1 MIIKILA
8 VLGIVFIFFCVSVAF
23 AVIMAS
29 YTDYEDDPEEDAEQ
43 AAYLKEWR
51 KKRGEKR

>member
-8 VLGIVFIFFCVSVAF
+8 ILGIVFIFFCVSVAF

-29 YTDYEDDPEEDAEQ
+29 YTDYEEDPEEDREQ
-43 AAYLKEWR
+43 AEYIKEWI
-51 KKRGEKR
+51 KKHDSH

>member
-8 VLGIVFIFFCVSVAF
+8 ALGIVFIFFCVSVAF

-43 AAYLKEWR
+43 AAYLEEWR

>member
-8 VLGIVFIFFCVSVAF
+8 VLGIIFIFFCVSVAF

-43 AAYLKEWR
+43 AAYLEEWR

>member
-8 VLGIVFIFFCVSVAF
+8 ALGIIFIFICLSLVLA
-23 AVIMAS
+23 AIMTS
-29 YTDYEDDPEEDAEQ
+29 LEDDTDPEEDEEQ
-43 AAYLKEWR
+43 AAYLEAWR

>member
-43 AAYLKEWR
+43 AAYLEEWR

>member
-8 VLGIVFIFFCVSVAF
+8 ILGIIFIFFCVSVAF

-29 YTDYEDDPEEDAEQ
+29 YNDYEEDPEED
-43 AAYLKEWR
+43 R
-51 KKRGEKR
+51 